1 MHPRDQYI
9 EQLETQ
15 IYNLNMEI
23 DRLRQEQETG
33 DAGIRETLDGQL
45 DMLEDRQQQVK
56 DKVTELRNSG
66 EDSWEDLKIG
76 VEDSITIFSE
86 SVKSAISRFVKD

>member
-9 EQLETQ
+9 EQLEAQ
-15 IYNLNMEI
+15 IYNLNLEI
-23 DRLRQEQETG
+23 DRLRQEQDKG
-33 DAGIRETLDGQL
+33 DAGIRETIDDQL

-56 DKVTELRNSG
+56 NKVTELRNSG